1 MSKKTNHAPKKAH
14 RVLKTV
20 LKIVGGFFLFVL
32 VTAGLLAGALYCGL
46 QVLING
52 PSPTARDLFVRTVCE
67 TSAAGFLAEM
77 FLTDEQI
84 QTIVLGQGETEYV
97 ETDTSLIQLPSNN
110 PDTTE
115 PSGGEDDADPWGLV
129 DEDGDGIILERV
141 TGEGFAGHLMIVLDP
156 SRVIMGSVP
165 EQYGGRGYTVGG
177 MAERFGAVAAINAGG
192 FYDPDGTGNGST
204 PQGVAVFEGKVYT
217 FGSYE
222 RQKDGFAGFDD
233 KNILHV
239 GSFTLQQIRERNIQ
253 YGVSFGPM
261 LIVNGEMQDNLVSGV
276 NPRTGIA
283 QRSDGA
289 VMLLV
294 IDGRQLHSQGATY
307 EDMAEV
313 FLEYGAV
320 NAYNLDGGSSSM
332 MWFNGEYV
340 NKSASLIGIRP
351 VPTTFLV
358 LPKGGNDN
366 G

>member
-1 MSKKTNHAPKKAH
+1 MKQQTSAPESAGKRIVKAIFAFLG
-14 RVLKTV
+14 R
-20 LKIVGGFFLFVL
+20 FFLFLL
-32 VTAGLLAGALYCGL
+32 VTVILLAGALYCAL

-52 PSPTARDLFVRTVCE
+52 PSTTARDLFVRTVRE

-77 FLTDEQI
+77 FLTDAQI
-84 QTIVLGQGETEYV
+84 EAIVLGDGEAEYV
-97 ETDTSLIQLPSNN
+97 ETDTSLIQLPPKDNS
-110 PDTTE
+110 TE
-115 PSGGEDDADPWGLV
+115 PVDDPTGDAWGLV
-129 DEDGDGIILERV
+129 DEDGDGIIMQTV
-141 TGEGFAGHLMIVLDP
+141 NGEGFSGHLMIVLDP

-192 FYDPDGTGNGST
+192 FYDPDGSGNGST
-204 PQGVAVFEGKVYT
+204 PEGVAVFEGKVYT
-217 FGSYE
+217 FGGYDHKKE
-222 RQKDGFAGFDD
+222 GFAGFDD
-233 KNILHV
+233 NHILHV
-239 GSFTLQQIRERNIQ
+239 GSFTVKQIRERNIQ

-261 LIVNGEMQDNLVSGV
+261 LIVNGEVQDNLVSGV

-332 MWFNGEYV
+332 MWFNGDYV

-358 LPKGGNDN
+358 LPKGANDN

>member
-1 MSKKTNHAPKKAH
+1 MEKKSKRSVVKTIFGIFGKILV
-14 RVLKTV
+14 VL
-20 LKIVGGFFLFVL
+20 L
-32 VTAGLLAGALYCGL
+32 VTVGLLAAALYCGL
-46 QVLING
+46 QVLIHG
-52 PSPTARDLFVRTVCE
+52 PSTTARDLFVRTVCE

-77 FLTDEQI
+77 FLTDAQI
-84 QTIVLGQGETEYV
+84 EAIVLGGGEAEYV
-97 ETDTSLIQLPSNN
+97 QTDTSLIQLPGSN
-110 PDTTE
+110 DSTE
-115 PSGGEDDADPWGLV
+115 PTGESQNDDPWGLV
-129 DEDGDGIILERV
+129 DEDGDGIILEKV
-141 TGEGFAGHLMIVLDP
+141 NGEGFSGHLMIVLDP

-177 MAERFGAVAAINAGG
+177 MAEKFGAVASINAGG
-192 FYDPDGTGNGST
+192 FYDPDGSGNGST
-204 PQGVAVFEGKVYT
+204 PEGVAVYEGKVYT
-217 FGSYE
+217 FGGYDHKKE
-222 RQKDGFAGFDD
+222 GFAGFDS
-233 KNILHV
+233 NHILHV
-239 GSFTLQQIRERNIQ
+239 GNFTVAQIRERDIQ
-253 YGVSFGPM
+253 YGVSFGPV
-261 LIVNGEMQDNLVSGV
+261 LIVNGQMQDNLVSGV

-313 FLEYGAV
+313 FLQYGAV

-340 NKSASLIGIRP
+340 NRSASLIGIRP

-358 LPKGGNDN
+358 LPKGADEN

>member
-32 VTAGLLAGALYCGL
+32 VTAGLLAGVLYCGL

-84 QTIVLGQGETEYV
+84 QTIVLGQGEAEYV
-97 ETDTSLIQLPSNN
+97 ETDTSLIQLPSDN

-192 FYDPDGTGNGST
+192 FYDPDGSGNGST
-204 PQGVAVFEGKVYT
+204 PEGVAVFEGKVYT

-340 NKSASLIGIRP
+340 NKSATLIGIRP

>member
-1 MSKKTNHAPKKAH
+1 MNRQTSVPEKAGH
-14 RVLKTV
+14 PVLRAI
-20 LKIVGGFFLFVL
+20 LAFLGRFFLVLL
-32 VTAGLLAGALYCGL
+32 VTLLLAVGALYCAL
-46 QVLING
+46 QVLIHG
-52 PSPTARDLFVRTVCE
+52 PSTTARDLFVRTVCE

-84 QTIVLGQGETEYV
+84 ETIVLGSGEVEYV
-97 ETDTSLIQLPSNN
+97 ETDTSLIQLPDNN
-110 PDTTE
+110 EATQ
-115 PSGGEDDADPWGLV
+115 PSDGPVTDEWGLV
-129 DEDGDGIILERV
+129 DEDGDGIILEKV
-141 TGEGFAGHLMIVLDP
+141 NGEGFSGHLMIVLDP

-177 MAERFGAVAAINAGG
+177 MAEKFGAVASINAGG

-204 PQGVAVFEGKVYT
+204 PEGVAVYDGKIYT
-217 FGSYE
+217 FGGYNHKKE
-222 RQKDGFAGFDD
+222 GFAGFDS
-233 KNILHV
+233 NHILHV
-239 GSFTLQQIRERNIQ
+239 GNFTLAQIRERDIQ
-253 YGVSFGPM
+253 YGVSFGPV
-261 LIVNGEMQDNLVSGV
+261 LIVNGEMQDDLVSGV

-358 LPKGGNDN
+358 LPKGADN
-366 G
+366 NG

>member
-1 MSKKTNHAPKKAH
+1 MKQQTSEPKTTAR
-14 RVLKTV
+14 RVLGGV
-20 LKIVGGFFLFVL
+20 LAFFGRFLLFLL
-32 VTAGLLAGALYCGL
+32 VTALLLVGALYCAL

-52 PSPTARDLFVRTVCE
+52 PSTTARDLFVRTVCE

-84 QTIVLGQGETEYV
+84 ETIVLGSSEVEYV
-97 ETDTSLIQLPSNN
+97 ETDTSLIQLPENN
-110 PDTTE
+110 ESTQ
-115 PSGGEDDADPWGLV
+115 PSDGPATDEWGLI
-129 DEDGDGIILERV
+129 DEDGDGIILETV
-141 TGEGFAGHLMIVLDP
+141 NGEGFSGHLMIVLDP

-177 MAERFGAVAAINAGG
+177 MAEKFGAVASINAGG

-204 PQGVAVFEGKVYT
+204 PEGVAVYDGKVYT
-217 FGSYE
+217 FGGYDHKKE
-222 RQKDGFAGFDD
+222 GFAGFDS
-233 KNILHV
+233 NHILHV
-239 GSFTLQQIRERNIQ
+239 GNFTLAQIRERDIQ
-253 YGVSFGPM
+253 YGVSFGPV

-313 FLEYGAV
+313 FLKYGAV

-358 LPKGGNDN
+358 LPKGEDN
-366 G
+366 NG